1 MMPMLGL
8 PKKNLFAEEKTFDG
22 NSADLNFFLAKPS
35 CRAKTKTS
43 VDIQT
48 AVRSDRVLLMCL
60 QNPKE
65 RRISVYFIIRSTAL
79 QNMCAYKDEP
89 LLPESKQE
97 SSTEDLEEHRTAIQ
111 LSTM

>member
-1 MMPMLGL
+1 M
-8 PKKNLFAEEKTFDG
+8 FAEKETFGG
-22 NSADLNFFLAKPS
+22 NFADLKYFFLFLAKPS
-35 CRAKTKTS
+35 CGAKTKTN

-65 RRISVYFIIRSTAL
+65 MRISVYFIIRSTDL

-89 LLPESKQE
+89 LLPESK
-97 SSTEDLEEHRTAIQ
+97 
-111 LSTM
+111 